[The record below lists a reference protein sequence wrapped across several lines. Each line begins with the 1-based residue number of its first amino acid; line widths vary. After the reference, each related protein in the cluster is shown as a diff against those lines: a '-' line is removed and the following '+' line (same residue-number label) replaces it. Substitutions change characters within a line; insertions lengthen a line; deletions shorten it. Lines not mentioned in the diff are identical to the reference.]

1 MKVLTINGTELE
13 VPQAVTTVRE
23 LLTHLE
29 LDRKVVIVELNRNIL
44 EKNRR
49 TPKPCFP
56 METGSKSY
64 ILWEA
69 DKHVN
74 YRTLSV

>member
-44 EKNRR
+44 EK
-49 TPKPCFP
+49 
-56 METGSKSY
+56 KSAHA
-64 ILWEA
+64 EA
-69 DKHVN
+69 L
-74 YRTLSV
+74 LSNGDRVEIVHFVGGG